1 MTIVHKMGDAVPPP
15 FKKVYVLALEL
26 PNGRGL
32 TTVIPQG
39 FEVQPKKAF
48 RDRYWEAHKLH
59 TEMALACKAAHVPL
73 PCEFVVINRENIV
86 VARGTYHAD
95 DDAHDRAFVDVAIL
109 EIFLS
114 SDDGFPTRTGMS
126 LDGVLSAEQQRALS
140 EATGAA
146 YIGRTPADT
155 LH

>member
-1 MTIVHKMGDAVPPP
+1 MTIVQKMGDAAPPP
-15 FKKVYVLALEL
+15 FKKFYVLALEL
-26 PNGRGL
+26 PNGRSL
-32 TTVIPQG
+32 TTVIPKG

-48 RDRYWEAHKLH
+48 RDRYWEAHKVH
-59 TEMALACKAAHVPL
+59 TEMAAACKAAHVPL
-73 PCEFVVINRENIV
+73 PCDFVVVNAEN
-86 VARGTYHAD
+86 VAVAIGRHHVD
-95 DDAHDRAFVDVAIL
+95 NDAHDRAFIDVAIF

-126 LDGVLSAEQQRALS
+126 LDGVLSAEQQQDFCK
-140 EATGAA
+140 ATGAD